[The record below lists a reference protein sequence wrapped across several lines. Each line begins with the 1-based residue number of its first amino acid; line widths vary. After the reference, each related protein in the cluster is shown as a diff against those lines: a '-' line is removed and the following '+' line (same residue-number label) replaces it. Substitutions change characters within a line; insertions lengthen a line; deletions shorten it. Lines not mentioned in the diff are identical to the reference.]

1 MTTQVSLR
9 DGTTYRF
16 ADLEDSG
23 ISFIPS
29 ARHANGTVNPMFPY
43 AHLWGEKRQIT
54 LKSFGKKTNGWTLA
68 KMVGIQIFT
77 GSPTYKYVGTDRLH
91 LTDLDIEHYLI
102 KQYPETLK
110 TIIEMYRDGVQG
122 SPCEIQTKSGGVRL
136 SAFVDYCGSKIS
148 FTTSRNTEND
158 PRMLFE
164 IFSKHG
170 LSRLDERYAQSAGS
184 LLRIPVLPK
193 AVLQNIYRAAETVGT
208 AKQVNR
214 NSERVVVGT
223 SQIGDLDIQWGSNN
237 RSQLFPTA
245 HCRATSHISNRNEVR
260 FTRYANGAV
269 DALCFNCGAWWWEIP
284 PKKQGLHSR
293 LDTGG
298 IRSFRLDKQIGRPT
312 L

>member
-9 DGTTYRF
+9 GGTTYRLV
-16 ADLEDSG
+16 DLEANG

-29 ARHANGTVNPMFPY
+29 ARHADGTVNPMFPY

-54 LKSFGKKTNGWTLA
+54 LKSFGKKCNGWTLS

-77 GSPTYKYVGTDRLH
+77 GAPTYKFVGRDRLH

-102 KQYPETLK
+102 KQHPEILK
-110 TIIEMYRDGVQG
+110 TILEMYRDGVQG
-122 SPCEIQTKSGGVRL
+122 SPCEIETKSGGLRL
-136 SAFVDYCGSKIS
+136 SAYVDYCGNKIS
-148 FTTSRNTEND
+148 FRCLNTE
-158 PRMLFE
+158 RMLFE

-170 LSRLDERYAQSAGS
+170 LSRLDERYAQAAGS
-184 LLRIPVLPK
+184 LLRIPILPK
-193 AVLQNIYRAAETVGT
+193 AVLQEIYRVAETAGT
-208 AKQVNR
+208 AKQIDRAV
-214 NSERVVVGT
+214 ERVVVGT

-260 FTRYANGAV
+260 FTRYSGGAV

-284 PKKQGLHSR
+284 PKKQGLQSR

-298 IRSFRLDKQIGRPT
+298 IRPFRLDKQIGRPT